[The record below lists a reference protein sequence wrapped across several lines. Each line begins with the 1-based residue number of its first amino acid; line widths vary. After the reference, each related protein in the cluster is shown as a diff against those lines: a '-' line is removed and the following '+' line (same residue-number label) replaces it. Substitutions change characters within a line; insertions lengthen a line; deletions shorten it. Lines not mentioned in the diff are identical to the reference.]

1 MRQRYSLTILTV
13 IADSEFN
20 RFLQFQRL
28 KNFYL
33 ESFCLSKVF
42 IIFGVATE
50 GANTLARFLQGKT
63 NGNGKTNLNDNGNG
77 KYWRK
82 GALHKLLTLGNEK
95 KNKFSFCI
103 PLAYY
108 IKSLRST
115 K

>member
-1 MRQRYSLTILTV
+1 MSDLEI
-13 IADSEFN
+13 N
-20 RFLQFQRL
+20 RFLQFQGL
-28 KNFYL
+28 KIFYL
-33 ESFCLSKVF
+33 ESFCLSKIF
-42 IIFGVATE
+42 IFFGVGRE

-63 NGNGKTNLNDNGNG
+63 NGNGKTNLNVNGNG
-77 KYWRK
+77 KNWRK
-82 GALHKLLTLGNEK
+82 GALDKLLTLGNEK

>member
-1 MRQRYSLTILTV
+1 MTILTV
-13 IADSEFN
+13 VFGHGIN

-33 ESFCLSKVF
+33 ESFSLSKIF
-42 IIFGVATE
+42 IFFGVGRE

-63 NGNGKTNLNDNGNG
+63 NGKDNGKTNLNDNGNG

-82 GALHKLLTLGNEK
+82 GALDKLLTLGNEK